1 MTGGVTRLCLV
12 GALGRMGRAVFL
24 AAEGRAD
31 VLVTAAADRAQ
42 AAGTG
47 ATLGGVAVGSD
58 LDAAARAADVVVDF
72 SHKDAFPDVLAAA
85 VAAAKPLVSGTTGL
99 GPEAATAIEAAAAA
113 IAVLHAP
120 NLSPGVALVT
130 ALVEKAAASLP
141 EFDVEI
147 VEAHHGRK
155 LDAPSGTALQLARA
169 AARARGFEPDA
180 VVVHGRSGA
189 AGPRP
194 AAEIGVHALRGG
206 SVFGDHAVHLL
217 GEHER
222 IEIVHR
228 AGSRELFAL
237 GALAAA
243 RFLHGRPPGR
253 YSMRDVLGL

>member
-1 MTGGVTRLCLV
+1 
-12 GALGRMGRAVFL
+12 MGRTVI
-24 AAEGRAD
+24 R
-31 VLVTAAADRAQ
+31 AAADQGDVTIASAVDRSGGEGIDATGSGV
-42 AAGTG
+42 GT
-47 ATLGGVAVGSD
+47 D
-58 LDAAARAADVVVDF
+58 LDAAVDAADVVVDF
-72 SHKDAFPDVLAAA
+72 SHPDAFPSVIRSALRAG
-85 VAAAKPLVSGTTGL
+85 VALVSGTTGL
-99 GPEAATAIEAAAAA
+99 GPEALFAIEGAAAR
-113 IAVLHAP
+113 IPVLHAP

-130 ALVEKAAASLP
+130 ALVERAAAALP
-141 EFDVEI
+141 GFDIEV

-169 AARARGFEPDA
+169 AARARGLEPEG
-180 VVVHGRSGA
+180 VVIHGRSGA
-189 AGPRP
+189 TGPRP

-237 GALAAA
+237 GAIAAA
-243 RFLHGRPPGR
+243 RFLHGRPAGR